1 MDQLRVC
8 VLTRLACDLTYIN
21 ILCCLQGF
29 LGGAG
34 DALINQA
41 KEALKQKAAE
51 FIQDAIQDT
60 FIQKHVDT
68 KRILPSIQNLNVVSG
83 SFYFECYTRVYVVIE
98 K

>member
-1 MDQLRVC
+1 M
-8 VLTRLACDLTYIN
+8 TYIT
-21 ILCCLQGF
+21 LRLQGF

-68 KRILPSIQNLNVVSG
+68 KRILPSIQNLNIVSFFAL
-83 SFYFECYTRVYVVIE
+83 FYRLKWENIVD
-98 K
+98 